1 MKRVL
6 SLFLA
11 LVMVVL
17 AVPALALVVS
27 ATEGEE
33 PSSTYLIYHEDFESL
48 TTADSKST
56 ILQKLGWYV
65 PEDYIG
71 SDVADYSAVDLGTGA
86 DSDMALHISTK
97 QPAGMEKDSV
107 VTILNNDVM
116 SIVRAGSFTL
126 SYELTYRAG
135 TTNANGFA
143 SLLYNFNE
151 QFGTLV
157 SSGEFATYGIVAV
170 RPCGT
175 GMNGVFY
182 PVNTLSRFVSIED
195 APNAA
200 ANVLANRY
208 MQAGDY
214 PSLAGRLGVTE
225 DATTVRAGSL
235 ALIDTTLNV
244 TLEYVC
250 EKGVNVYING
260 MLVSSMIATNRDVEF
275 NTETWGDFITRTE
288 GSALAILTEHN
299 IEADIDDIRVESKTL
314 TDIADTKMPELLITE
329 VAAGPKTGWAEYIE
343 LYNPTDDYVD
353 LSEYSI
359 LYADNVYEGAANAEL
374 TDDRYAALV
383 NKKYTKAFNI
393 GDYIGK
399 TVCSNTAYYLP
410 EDQLKNYQGRYVF
423 FSTRS
428 TVDDGLR
435 YAKVGAAYQPSD
447 SGTYCKIYF
456 CETWNE
462 RYQKYNAD
470 GSLNEDVAT
479 NTMLAPGEC
488 LLIFMMTDTTEA
500 VWKNGV
506 NAGRNESTTTAFSAS
521 TSFRQQYQNYGLDSS
536 TKVICA
542 NPFNLANNT
551 QRYFY
556 VAKTENE
563 QGVKIGASSLIKDT
577 KDQIVSYAEYA
588 APIVCGSVYEGEEG
602 LDTGN
607 EKTFGVS
614 GTTSEGFSA
623 VYLYGVDANDAKR
636 GTLYTNLSPVNHAR
650 KSHVGSLSGYQILL
664 FEEFYRRKNDD
675 PAALMITEIIPRTNN
690 LLGEDDNAFPAMEI
704 TNTSAQT
711 INLYRYSLVATEIG
725 AECSPQFGFTRF
737 AEMRAGNPINKGV
750 YNGAYYYFV
759 ENHISNP
766 ETCYIAPGESVVVW
780 FLTEGTY
787 ASYATDEEF
796 GFDYFRQYWADNGNE
811 RLAMKDANGAYLTKV
826 VAVDGTLSETLN
838 ADNFMTAFR
847 PEAQGSALYGIA
859 LASAVSTLKSNYDPE
874 AVYKASVPTS
884 SVQSMTFL
892 GAAAVHYVLS
902 PIEVESGNS
911 DDIYLVNELSFT
923 IPANKGMR
931 YAVGITPITRCSA
944 MINVQK
950 TQYYNFNNSYKY
962 YVESI
967 GSNRVKLQFY
977 TTSAAVDP
985 ALGKLSGKEIY
996 PLLDSYITE
1005 KTEGNV
1011 TTYYVN
1017 DTSRLNVQTLQGA
1030 GLSTKGATAQ
1040 LRFDA
1045 MLPSSVYA
1053 SVVSTCGAANV
1064 EIGALIVESSLLGDM
1079 KNITKAKLDEKN
1091 IAYADVDAVRLY
1103 NSGAFTVVGAYLAVD
1118 AAKYGTDYTA
1128 IHYITYT
1135 LPDGTTKTLWSG
1147 ATAEESVKDAAEA
1160 ALDDLSNTQT
1170 AEYAYSNGNGKFSR
1184 YTATVQAKLRAY
1196 LGA

>member
-17 AVPALALVVS
+17 AVPALALIVS
-27 ATEGEE
+27 AADGEE

-48 TTADSKST
+48 NTTDSKSA

-65 PEDYIG
+65 PEDYID
-71 SDVADYSAVDLGTGA
+71 SDTADYSAVNLGTGA

-107 VTILNNDVM
+107 VTILNSDVM
-116 SIVRAGSFTL
+116 SIVRAGNFTL

-151 QFGTLV
+151 QIGTV
-157 SSGEFATYGIVAV
+157 VDSGEFATYGIVAI

-182 PVNTLSRFVSIED
+182 PLNTLSRFVSIED

-225 DATTVRAGSL
+225 DASTVRSGSL

-244 TLEYVC
+244 TLEY
-250 EKGVNVYING
+250 EYAKGVNVYVNG
-260 MLVSSMIATNRDVEF
+260 MLVSSVIATDRDAEF
-275 NTETWGDFITRTE
+275 NTQTWHDFVTRTE
-288 GSALAILTEHN
+288 GSALAILTKHN
-299 IEADIDDIRVESKTL
+299 VEVDIDDIRVESKTL
-314 TDIADTKMPELLITE
+314 TDIADTEMPELLITE
-329 VAAGPKTGWAEYIE
+329 VAAGPKNGWAEYIE

-353 LSEYSI
+353 VSEYSI
-359 LYADNVYEGAANAEL
+359 LYADGVYEGAANAKL
-374 TDDRYAALV
+374 TDDRYAANV
-383 NKKYTKAFNI
+383 NRKYTNAFHI
-393 GDYIGK
+393 GDYIGQSVRSK
-399 TVCSNTAYYLP
+399 TAYYLN
-410 EDQLKNYQGRYVF
+410 ESQLKEYAGRFVF
-423 FSTRS
+423 FSTGT

-435 YAKVGAAYQPSD
+435 YTKSGASYQPSD
-447 SGTYCKIYF
+447 TGTYCKVYF
-456 CETWNE
+456 LETWNE
-462 RYQKYNAD
+462 RYQKYNED

-488 LLIFMMTDTTEA
+488 MLIFIMADTTEA
-500 VWKNGV
+500 LWKYGV
-506 NAGRNESTTTAFSAS
+506 NAGRNSNTTTAFSAN
-521 TSFRQQYQNYGLDSS
+521 TSFRQQYQNYGLESS

-551 QRYFY
+551 QRYYY

-563 QGVKIGASSLIKDT
+563 QGVKIAASSLLKDT
-577 KDQIVSYAEYA
+577 RDQIVSYVEYA
-588 APIVCGSVYEGEEG
+588 APIVCGSVYEGEAG
-602 LDTGN
+602 LNSGD

-614 GTTSEGFSA
+614 GSTSEGYSA

-636 GTLYTNLSPVNHAR
+636 GTLYTNLSPTNHAR
-650 KSHVGSLSGYQILL
+650 KSHVGSLSGYQMIL
-664 FEEFYRRKNDD
+664 FEEFYRKRNDSS
-675 PAALMITEIIPRTNN
+675 ASLMITEIVPRTNN
-690 LLGEDDNAFPAMEI
+690 LLGEDKNAFPAMEI
-704 TNTSAQT
+704 TNVSSQT
-711 INLYRYSLVATEIG
+711 INLYRYSLVATELND
-725 AECSPQFGFTRF
+725 ECSPEFGFTRF
-737 AEMRAGNPINKGV
+737 AEMKAGNPISKGI
-750 YNGAYYYFV
+750 YNGAYYYFA

-766 ETCYIAPGESVVVW
+766 DTCLVAPGESVVVW

-787 ASYATDEEF
+787 SSYASDDEF

-811 RLAMKDANGAYLTKV
+811 RLAMKNADGSYMTKV
-826 VAVDGTLSETLN
+826 IAVDGTVSETLN
-838 ADNFMTAFR
+838 GDNFMTAFR
-847 PEAQGSALYGIA
+847 PEASGSALYGIA

-874 AVYKASVPTS
+874 AVYKGSVSTS

-892 GAAAVHYVLS
+892 GSAAVHYVLS
-902 PIEVESGNS
+902 PIEMESGNS
-911 DDIYLVNELSFT
+911 DTVYLVNELSFT
-923 IPANKGMR
+923 MPANKGMR
-931 YAVGITPITRCSA
+931 YTVGITPIGRCSA
-944 MINVQK
+944 MVNVQK
-950 TQYYNFNNSYKY
+950 TQYYNFNNSYAY
-962 YVESI
+962 YVEAI

-977 TTSAAVDP
+977 TTSATVSP
-985 ALGKLSGKEIY
+985 ALGQLTGKEIY
-996 PLLDSYITE
+996 PLLDDYLTA

-1030 GLSTKGATAQ
+1030 GLSTKATTAK

-1045 MLPSSVYA
+1045 TLPNSVYA
-1053 SVVSTCGAANV
+1053 SVVSTCGAENV
-1064 EIGALIVESSLLGDM
+1064 KVGALIVESSALGEL
-1079 KNITKAKLDEKN
+1079 KTITKEKLEEKN
-1091 IAYADVDAVRLY
+1091 IDYTDVEAVRLY
-1103 NSGAFTVVGAYLAVD
+1103 NSGAFTVVGAYFAVN
-1118 AAKYGTDYTA
+1118 AANYGTDYTA

-1135 LPDGTTKTLWSG
+1135 LPDGTTKTIWS
-1147 ATAEESVKDAAEA
+1147 AAVAEESVQDAAEA
-1160 ALDDLSNTQT
+1160 ALEDLSNTQT
-1170 AEYAYSNGNGKFSR
+1170 AEYAYSNGDGKFSR
-1184 YTATVQAKLRAY
+1184 YTAAVQAKLRAY
-1196 LGA
+1196 IGT